1 MASSQTATLE
11 QAATAQA
18 EGLWAPAL
26 TPLDE
31 NLNPDAGRFYS
42 HLKRLL
48 DSGCHGATVF
58 GTTGEATSFSIEERE
73 SLLEAVV
80 ATGIPADRL
89 MVGTGCA
96 ALTDTVRLTQHA
108 LGLGCKRILM
118 LPPFYYKGISDD
130 GLYACYDE
138 TVQRIGDWSLQV
150 YFYHFPKLSAV
161 PITHKVIERLLAR
174 YPLTFK
180 GLKDSSGDAESCAGY
195 IKAFPDLAV
204 FPGTETL
211 MLDMLELGAAG
222 CITATANIN
231 APAIRGVWD
240 AFKAGDKQKQER
252 QDGIT
257 ALRQAIQVNPMI
269 PVLKQVMAKARNNP
283 AWRSVRPPLTTLSDL
298 QVANLEAA
306 LDDNGFEFAMT

>member
-1 MASSQTATLE
+1 MAQSQTATLE
-11 QAATAQA
+11 KTAADTA

-31 NLNPDAGRFYS
+31 NLNPDAGRFYT

-48 DSGCHGATVF
+48 DGGCHGVAVF
-58 GTTGEATSFSIEERE
+58 GTTGEATSFSVEERE

-80 ATGIPADRL
+80 ATGIPAERL

-108 LGLGCKRILM
+108 LGLGCKRVLM
-118 LPPFYYKGISDD
+118 LPPFYYKGVSDD
-130 GLYACYDE
+130 GLYAAYDE
-138 TVQRIGDWSLQV
+138 TVQRVGDWSLQI

-161 PITHKVIERLLAR
+161 PITHGVIERLLAR

-180 GLKDSSGDAESCAGY
+180 GLKDSSGDAGSCAAY

-211 MLDMLELGAAG
+211 MLDMLEKGAAG
-222 CITATANIN
+222 CITATANVN
-231 APAIRGVWD
+231 APAIRAVWD
-240 AFKAGDKQKQER
+240 AFKAGDGQKQSL
-252 QDGIT
+252 QDDIT
-257 ALRQAIQVNPMI
+257 ALRQALQVNPMI
-269 PVLKQVMAKARNNP
+269 PVMKTILANARNNP
-283 AWRSVRPPLTTLSDL
+283 DWRHVRPPLTQLSDG
-298 QVANLEAA
+298 QVAELEAA
-306 LDDNGFEFAMT
+306 LDDNGFEFGMN